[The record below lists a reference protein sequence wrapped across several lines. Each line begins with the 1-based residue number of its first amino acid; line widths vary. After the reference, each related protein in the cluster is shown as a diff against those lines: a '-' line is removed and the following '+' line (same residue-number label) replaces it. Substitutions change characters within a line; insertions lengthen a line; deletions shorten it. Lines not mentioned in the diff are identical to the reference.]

1 MGTVV
6 LLFSCEAVT
15 SFKMR
20 YLVGLI
26 SFLWILNLTHAKDGK
41 LLPFQIIKFP
51 NDPCDVSS
59 TKNGTCYTSEE
70 CSDKGGTSIGSCAE
84 GYGVCCTFSI
94 GCGGSSSENCTYV
107 EISSPS
113 AGMCNAQICP
123 TTINICQIRLDFDT
137 FVITGPSTVTVSVGL
152 FLGGEGNVA
161 GVAQMDRG
169 QCKSDTFA
177 ISNAPHIPVV
187 CGTLTGEHMYID
199 ASTDCNN
206 LEFVFGQ
213 TAVGLTTL
221 ATRSITIKASQ
232 LACGDSNLAPSG
244 CSQYYWGT
252 GGASTIKSF
261 GYDGSTAH
269 LANQAQT
276 VCVRRESG
284 NCQICWYAASNTD
297 VSLSGMSAA
306 ITSTKTYKSAIV
318 KDSLCCGYGADGK
331 NSAWGY
337 DCLMIPGAVK
347 GSSPYTVVTPVSMC
361 GQGNGLAYSTG
372 TYKTTATPD
381 AGQQK
386 NCLFCFIT
394 FRISFF
400 SDGLEQSAAAD
411 GVNSYGFKLSYFQR
425 SC

>member
-123 TTINICQIRLDFDT
+123 ATTNICQIRLDLDT
-137 FVITGPSTVTVSVGL
+137 FVITGPSTVSTSIGL
-152 FLGGEGNVA
+152 FLGGEGSVA
-161 GVAQMDRG
+161 GVAQGDRG
-169 QCKSDTFA
+169 QCKSDTFS
-177 ISNAPHIPVV
+177 ISGAPHIPTV

-213 TAVGLTTL
+213 TAVGVTTL
-221 ATRSITIKASQ
+221 ATRSITIK
-232 LACGDSNLAPSG
+232 
-244 CSQYYWGT
+244 
-252 GGASTIKSF
+252 SF
-261 GYDGSTAH
+261 GYDGSTSH
-269 LANQAQT
+269 LADQAQT
-276 VCVRRESG
+276 ICVRRESG

-306 ITSTKTYKSAIV
+306 ITATKTYKSAKV

-337 DCLMIPGAVK
+337 DCLMIPGAIK
-347 GSSPYTVVTPVSMC
+347 GSSPYTVPTPVSNC
-361 GQGNGLAYSTG
+361 GQGNGLAHTTG
-372 TYKTTATPD
+372 SYKTTVNPD
-381 AGQQK
+381 GEGQQK
-386 NCLFCFIT
+386 TICSASLP

-400 SDGLEQSAAAD
+400 SDAYEQMVSD
-411 GVNSYGFKLSYFQR
+411 GAGSFGFKLSYFQR

>member
-1 MGTVV
+1 MGFLLQKMGHATHQKNVRTKVV
-6 LLFSCEAVT
+6 HLLDHVLKAMVYVVHSQLAV
-15 SFKMR
+15 
-20 YLVGLI
+20 VGHPLKI
-26 SFLWILNLTHAKDGK
+26 VHMLRS
-41 LLPFQIIKFP
+41 
-51 NDPCDVSS
+51 
-59 TKNGTCYTSEE
+59 
-70 CSDKGGTSIGSCAE
+70 
-84 GYGVCCTFSI
+84 
-94 GCGGSSSENCTYV
+94 
-107 EISSPS
+107 
-113 AGMCNAQICP
+113 
-123 TTINICQIRLDFDT
+123 
-137 FVITGPSTVTVSVGL
+137 
-152 FLGGEGNVA
+152 
-161 GVAQMDRG
+161 
-169 QCKSDTFA
+169 
-177 ISNAPHIPVV
+177 
-187 CGTLTGEHMYID
+187 LTGEHMYID

-213 TAVGLTTL
+213 SAVGISNL

-306 ITSTKTYKSAIV
+306 ITATKTYKSAKV

-337 DCLMIPGAVK
+337 DCLMIPGAIK
-347 GSSPYTVVTPVSMC
+347 GSSPYTVPTPVSNC
-361 GQGNGLAYSTG
+361 GQGNGLAYTTG
-372 TYKTTATPD
+372 SYKTTVNPD
-381 AGQQK
+381 GEGQQK
-386 NCLFCFIT
+386 TICSASLP

-400 SDGLEQSAAAD
+400 SDAYEQMVSD
-411 GVNSYGFKLSYFQR
+411 GAGSFGFKLSYFQR

>member
-113 AGMCNAQICP
+113 AGMCNAQLCP
-123 TTINICQIRLDFDT
+123 TTTNICQIRLDFDT

-152 FLGGEGNVA
+152 FLGGEPNTG
-161 GVAQMDRG
+161 GVEQMDRG

-177 ISNAPHIPVV
+177 ISNAPHIPVI

-213 TAVGLTTL
+213 SAVGISNL

-297 VSLSGMSAA
+297 VSL
-306 ITSTKTYKSAIV
+306 
-318 KDSLCCGYGADGK
+318 CCGYGADGK

-347 GSSPYTVVTPVSMC
+347 GSSPYTVVSPVSMC
-361 GQGNGLAYSTG
+361 GQGNGLAYSSG

-386 NCLFCFIT
+386 TVCSASLP

-400 SDGLEQSAAAD
+400 SDAYEQMVSD
-411 GVNSYGFKLSYFQR
+411 GQGSYGFKLSYFQR

>member
-123 TTINICQIRLDFDT
+123 TTTNICQIRLDFDT

-244 CSQYYWGT
+244 CSQYY
-252 GGASTIKSF
+252 GALEAQVPLKVLVMMVPHLIWQIKPKLF
-261 GYDGSTAH
+261 AFEG
-269 LANQAQT
+269 NQ
-276 VCVRRESG
+276 VIVRF
-284 NCQICWYAASNTD
+284 
-297 VSLSGMSAA
+297 VGMPLL
-306 ITSTKTYKSAIV
+306 I
-318 KDSLCCGYGADGK
+318 
-331 NSAWGY
+331 
-337 DCLMIPGAVK
+337 LM
-347 GSSPYTVVTPVSMC
+347 S
-361 GQGNGLAYSTG
+361 
-372 TYKTTATPD
+372 
-381 AGQQK
+381 
-386 NCLFCFIT
+386 NCLECLHLPNPPKPI
-394 FRISFF
+394 RV
-400 SDGLEQSAAAD
+400 L
-411 GVNSYGFKLSYFQR
+411 K
-425 SC
+425 

>member
-1 MGTVV
+1 MGWYQRRVHGTVV
-6 LLFSCEAVT
+6 FLFSCEAVT

-123 TTINICQIRLDFDT
+123 TTTNICQIRLDFDT
-137 FVITGPSTVTVSVGL
+137 FVITGPSTVTLSIGK
-152 FLGGEGNVA
+152 FIGGEPNTG
-161 GVAQMDRG
+161 GVEQMDRG
-169 QCKSDTFA
+169 TCKSDTFS
-177 ISNAPHIPVV
+177 ISNAPHIPVI

-213 TAVGLTTL
+213 TAVGVTTL

-232 LACGDSNLAPSG
+232 LACGDSN
-244 CSQYYWGT
+244 
-252 GGASTIKSF
+252 
-261 GYDGSTAH
+261 

-306 ITSTKTYKSAIV
+306 ITSTKTYKSTKV

-347 GSSPYTVVTPVSMC
+347 GSSPYTVVTPVSLC
-361 GQGNGLAYSTG
+361 GQGNGLAYSSG

-386 NCLFCFIT
+386 TVCSASLP

-400 SDGLEQSAAAD
+400 SDPYEQMVSD
-411 GVNSYGFKLSYFQR
+411 GQGSYGFKLSYFQR

>member
-59 TKNGTCYTSEE
+59 TKNGTCYTTEE

-123 TTINICQIRLDFDT
+123 TTTNICQIRLDLDT
-137 FVITGPSTVTVSVGL
+137 FVITGPSTVSTSIGL

-161 GVAQMDRG
+161 GVAQGDKG
-169 QCKSDTFA
+169 TCKSDTFS
-177 ISNAPHIPVV
+177 ITGAPHIPTV

-199 ASTDCNN
+199 AS
-206 LEFVFGQ
+206 Q
-213 TAVGLTTL
+213 I
-221 ATRSITIKASQ
+221 S
-232 LACGDSNLAPSG
+232 CGDSNLAPSG

-252 GGASTIKSF
+252 GGASTIK
-261 GYDGSTAH
+261 
-269 LANQAQT
+269 
-276 VCVRRESG
+276 R
-284 NCQICWYAASNTD
+284 
-297 VSLSGMSAA
+297 
-306 ITSTKTYKSAIV
+306 
-318 KDSLCCGYGADGK
+318 
-331 NSAWGY
+331 
-337 DCLMIPGAVK
+337 
-347 GSSPYTVVTPVSMC
+347 
-361 GQGNGLAYSTG
+361 
-372 TYKTTATPD
+372 
-381 AGQQK
+381 
-386 NCLFCFIT
+386 
-394 FRISFF
+394 
-400 SDGLEQSAAAD
+400 
-411 GVNSYGFKLSYFQR
+411 
-425 SC
+425 

>member
-51 NDPCDVSS
+51 NGPCDVSS

-70 CSDKGGTSIGSCAE
+70 CSDK
-84 GYGVCCTFSI
+84 
-94 GCGGSSSENCTYV
+94 GGSSSENCTYV

-113 AGMCNAQICP
+113 AGMCNAQLCP
-123 TTINICQIRLDFDT
+123 TTTNICQIRLDFDT
-137 FVITGPSTVTVSVGL
+137 FVITGPSTVTLSIGK
-152 FLGGEGNVA
+152 FIGGEPNTG
-161 GVAQMDRG
+161 GVEQMDRG

-177 ISNAPHIPVV
+177 ISNAPHIPVI
-187 CGTLTGEHMYID
+187 CGALTGEHMYID

-213 TAVGLTTL
+213 SAVGLTTL

-232 LACGDSNLAPSG
+232 LACGDTNLAPSG

-284 NCQICWYAASNTD
+284 N
-297 VSLSGMSAA
+297 
-306 ITSTKTYKSAIV
+306 
-318 KDSLCCGYGADGK
+318 
-331 NSAWGY
+331 
-337 DCLMIPGAVK
+337 
-347 GSSPYTVVTPVSMC
+347 
-361 GQGNGLAYSTG
+361 
-372 TYKTTATPD
+372 
-381 AGQQK
+381 
-386 NCLFCFIT
+386 
-394 FRISFF
+394 
-400 SDGLEQSAAAD
+400 
-411 GVNSYGFKLSYFQR
+411 
-425 SC
+425 

>member
-1 MGTVV
+1 MGNY
-6 LLFSCEAVT
+6 F
-15 SFKMR
+15 
-20 YLVGLI
+20 
-26 SFLWILNLTHAKDGK
+26 
-41 LLPFQIIKFP
+41 PFQIIKFP

-94 GCGGSSSENCTYV
+94 GCGGSSSENCTHV

-123 TTINICQIRLDFDT
+123 ATTNICQIRLDLDT
-137 FVITGPSTVTVSVGL
+137 FVITGPSTVSTSIGL
-152 FLGGEGNVA
+152 FLGGEGSVA
-161 GVAQMDRG
+161 G
-169 QCKSDTFA
+169 
-177 ISNAPHIPVV
+177 APHIPTV

-213 TAVGLTTL
+213 TAVGVTTL

-306 ITSTKTYKSAIV
+306 ITSTKTYKSAKV

-347 GSSPYTVVTPVSMC
+347 GSSPYTVVTPVSLC
-361 GQGNGLAYSTG
+361 GQ
-372 TYKTTATPD
+372 
-381 AGQQK
+381 
-386 NCLFCFIT
+386 
-394 FRISFF
+394 
-400 SDGLEQSAAAD
+400 
-411 GVNSYGFKLSYFQR
+411 
-425 SC
+425 

>member
-1 MGTVV
+1 MGVV
-6 LLFSCEAVT
+6 IGSSFEAVT

-26 SFLWILNLTHAKDGK
+26 SFLWILNTAYAKEGK

-51 NDPCDVSS
+51 NDPCDVSG
-59 TKNGTCYTSEE
+59 TKNGTCYTTEE

-94 GCGGSSSENCTYV
+94 GCGGSSSENCTYI
-107 EISSPS
+107 EITSPS
-113 AGMCNAQICP
+113 AGKCTPQICP
-123 TTINICQIRLDFDT
+123 TTSNICQIRLELET
-137 FVITGPSTVTVSVGL
+137 FVITGPSTVSTSVGL
-152 FLGGEGNVA
+152 FLGGEGSAA
-161 GVAQMDRG
+161 GLALGDKG
-169 QCKSDTFA
+169 TCKSDTFS
-177 ISNAPHIPVV
+177 ISGASHIPVL
-187 CGTLTGEHMYID
+187 CGTLTGEHLYID
-199 ASTDCNN
+199 ADTDCNN
-206 LEFVFGQ
+206 LNFNFAQ
-213 TAVGLTTL
+213 SAVGISNL
-221 ATRSITIKASQ
+221 ATRSITIKALQ
-232 LACGDSNLAPSG
+232 LGCGNTNLAPSG
-244 CSQYYWGT
+244 CAQYFFGT
-252 GGASTIKSF
+252 GGASTLKSF
-261 GYDGSTAH
+261 GYDGATPH
-269 LANQAQT
+269 LANQHQT
-276 VCVRRESG
+276 ICVRREAG

-306 ITSTKTYKSAIV
+306 ITSTKTYKSAKV

-347 GSSPYTVVTPVSMC
+347 GSSPYTAVVPVSLC
-361 GQGNGLAYSTG
+361 GAGNGLAYSSG

-381 AGQQK
+381 AGQHK
-386 NCLFCFIT
+386 TVCSASLP

>member
-123 TTINICQIRLDFDT
+123 TTTNICQIRLDFDT
-137 FVITGPSTVTVSVGL
+137 FVITGPSTVTLSIGK
-152 FLGGEGNVA
+152 FLGGEGNTA
-161 GVAQMDRG
+161 GIQQMDRG

-284 NCQICWYAASNTD
+284 NCQICWYAAANTD

-306 ITSTKTYKSAIV
+306 ITATKTYKSAKV
-318 KDSLCCGYGADGK
+318 KDSCFFVRSRK
-331 NSAWGY
+331 WT
-337 DCLMIPGAVK
+337 CLFIRNI
-347 GSSPYTVVTPVSMC
+347 
-361 GQGNGLAYSTG
+361 QDYS
-372 TYKTTATPD
+372 YPRCRA
-381 AGQQK
+381 AK

-394 FRISFF
+394 FPNIIFLRR
-400 SDGLEQSAAAD
+400 L
-411 GVNSYGFKLSYFQR
+411 
-425 SC
+425 

>member
-1 MGTVV
+1 MGAVV

-26 SFLWILNLTHAKDGK
+26 SFLWILNLAHAKDGK

-94 GCGGSSSENCTYV
+94 GCGGSSTETLS
-107 EISSPS
+107 I
-113 AGMCNAQICP
+113 GKFI
-123 TTINICQIRLDFDT
+123 
-137 FVITGPSTVTVSVGL
+137 
-152 FLGGEGNVA
+152 GGEPNTG
-161 GVAQMDRG
+161 GVEQMDRG

-177 ISNAPHIPVV
+177 ISNAPHIPVI

-213 TAVGLTTL
+213 SAVGISNL

-269 LANQAQT
+269 
-276 VCVRRESG
+276 
-284 NCQICWYAASNTD
+284 
-297 VSLSGMSAA
+297 
-306 ITSTKTYKSAIV
+306 
-318 KDSLCCGYGADGK
+318 
-331 NSAWGY
+331 
-337 DCLMIPGAVK
+337 
-347 GSSPYTVVTPVSMC
+347 
-361 GQGNGLAYSTG
+361 
-372 TYKTTATPD
+372 
-381 AGQQK
+381 
-386 NCLFCFIT
+386 
-394 FRISFF
+394 
-400 SDGLEQSAAAD
+400 
-411 GVNSYGFKLSYFQR
+411 
-425 SC
+425 